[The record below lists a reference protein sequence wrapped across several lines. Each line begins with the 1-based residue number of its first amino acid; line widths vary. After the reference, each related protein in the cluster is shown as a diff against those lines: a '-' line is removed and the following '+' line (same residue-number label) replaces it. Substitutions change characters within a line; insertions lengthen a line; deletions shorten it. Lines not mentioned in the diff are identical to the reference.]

1 MGSVGSDTLKPGWTP
16 VAFGDVVRQVKDR
29 VDPDATDLER
39 YVAGEHMDTDEL
51 RIRRWGVIGDG
62 YLGPA
67 FHMHF
72 RPGHVLYGSRRTY
85 LRKVAVADFEGITA
99 NTTFVIEPKDPK
111 VLMPELLPFIM
122 QTESFHEHSIRQSKG
137 SVNPY
142 INFSD
147 LTWYEFLL
155 PPLDEQ
161 RRIAELFSACEHT
174 INSHRTLATEADR
187 TYLARLLCL
196 FVPQTKSA
204 ASACTAPTGTRWE
217 WTRVEECFEL
227 QLGKMSSKK
236 AREGREQASYIKNN
250 NVLWDGFVLDDLP
263 RMSFSGVERRKFS
276 LHPGDLIVCEGG
288 EIGRSAIWAD
298 VGREIVY
305 QKALHRLRPRDGSV
319 LPRFFLHYLRYCATA
334 GELEKI
340 ATGTTILHLPQERL
354 GALRFP
360 FPDTETQ
367 ESIVEQLDAVS
378 HAADRA
384 RQRED
389 AMRSVKLMLMQKT
402 LTR

>member
-1 MGSVGSDTLKPGWTP
+1 
-16 VAFGDVVRQVKDR
+16 
-29 VDPDATDLER
+29 
-39 YVAGEHMDTDEL
+39 
-51 RIRRWGVIGDG
+51 
-62 YLGPA
+62 
-67 FHMHF
+67 
-72 RPGHVLYGSRRTY
+72 
-85 LRKVAVADFEGITA
+85 
-99 NTTFVIEPKDPK
+99 
-111 VLMPELLPFIM
+111 
-122 QTESFHEHSIRQSKG
+122 
-137 SVNPY
+137 
-142 INFSD
+142 
-147 LTWYEFLL
+147 
-155 PPLDEQ
+155 
-161 RRIAELFSACEHT
+161 
-174 INSHRTLATEADR
+174 
-187 TYLARLLCL
+187 
-196 FVPQTKSA
+196 
-204 ASACTAPTGTRWE
+204 
-217 WTRVEECFEL
+217 
-227 QLGKMSSKK
+227 MSSKK